1 MSAVAQRPAG
11 AQGGGVSHLTPAQ
24 IHQFGRT
31 LNVTLWAVTGL
42 VCVFSLVNV
51 HDIASSH
58 GTGDPEAWLLAPIVD
73 IALIAALR
81 ADSVLSVAGESP
93 GRWAAALR
101 WTAGIST
108 WVLNVWDSVFP
119 AEIPVREPS
128 GAVKMIAA
136 GVDPGAILTHSV
148 PPLILIL
155 LAEAAVAYRRK
166 FADLAGDG
174 EGQALAVAQD
184 AARQAQA
191 ELVTVSAER
200 AQARTELAAAAGM
213 RDQLAE
219 ALAQTAQR
227 AEQHQAAVDT
237 AQARLAETERELAAV
252 REATSDADA
261 LREDRDRLAGEH
273 QAATGALAQARA
285 AQEDLASQLAAAKAA
300 GKGSGKDAGRTSP
313 LSGWTGDASS
323 EELAVLAAV
332 LDSIQVRR
340 TGKPLTYSAA
350 QSAMGIRYDAAKTAL
365 QTARESAG
373 KAGARRATVSPDDDI
388 ADAEILPMPSPREL
402 DAAGA
407 GGAR

>member
-261 LREDRDRLAGEH
+261 LREDRDRLARAH
-273 QAATGALAQARA
+273 QDATDALSAAQAEGER
-285 AQEDLASQLAAAKAA
+285 LSSQLAAVKAT
-300 GKGSGKDAGRTSP
+300 GKGAGRTAG

-323 EELAVLAAV
+323 EELTVLAAV
-332 LDSIQVRR
+332 LDSIQLRR
-340 TGKPLTYSAA
+340 TGKGMTYSAA
-350 QSAMGIRYDAAKTAL
+350 QSAMGIRYDAAKAAL
-365 QTARESAG
+365 QAAREGRG
-373 KAGARRATVSPDDDI
+373 KTPPAPTVIRPDDDI

-402 DAAGA
+402 DTASA